1 MNKIKKL
8 AITGAAAGLFLSS
21 AAGVFAAQPTTPG
34 CVGAAVSAQAHE
46 WGGRGEVVSA
56 IAVTGAYGDGVQAYL
71 ATNPCGH

>member
-8 AITGAAAGLFLSS
+8 AITGAAAGLFLTS
-21 AAGVFAAQPTTPG
+21 AAGVFAAQPANPG
-34 CVGAAVSAQAHE
+34 CVGEAVSGQAHA